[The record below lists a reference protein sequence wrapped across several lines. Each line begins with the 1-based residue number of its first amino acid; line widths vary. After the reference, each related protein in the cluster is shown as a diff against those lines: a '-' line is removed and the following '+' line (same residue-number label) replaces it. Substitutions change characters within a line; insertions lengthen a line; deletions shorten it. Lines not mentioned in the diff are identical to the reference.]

1 MTAKHLYLDE
11 AQRISL
17 LRGEY
22 ERSEK
27 YGAGTLEFSNTPS
40 QPRVFKTGDDC
51 TVFFVG
57 TATTIIEWKGFR
69 ILTDPNFLHA
79 GEPVHLGPGVN
90 ATRRTNPATELDQ
103 LPALDCIL
111 LSHYHED
118 HFDRH
123 VEQSLNRGFPIV
135 TTPHAVQ
142 HLAVAKDGTSQP
154 FQQVT
159 GLDRFESAVLH
170 IDGHR
175 AIKVTAM
182 PGKHVPPGPIAVANN
197 LLQAVPPTAGWLLE
211 LGHLAE
217 GSSVVESE
225 ELQVGYRIYIS
236 GDTLL
241 VEDLEEIPRWLKDK
255 QLDLMLVHL
264 GGTTIPGASLPLFM
278 VTMDGEQGRH
288 LMQLVNPKITI
299 PIHYDDY
306 DVFLSPL
313 ADFEKEVNDAGLHD
327 SVFYLDRGETYSF
340 SVRE

>member
-1 MTAKHLYLDE
+1 MAAKHLYVHDG
-11 AQRISL
+11 QCTSL

-22 ERSEK
+22 ERSEQ
-27 YGAGTLEFSNTPS
+27 YGAGKLEPSNTLS
-40 QPRVFKTGDDC
+40 QPHVSKPGNDC
-51 TVFFVG
+51 TVYFIG
-57 TATTIIEWKGFR
+57 TATTIIEWNDSR

-79 GEPVHLGPGVN
+79 GDSVYLGPGVN

-111 LSHYHED
+111 LSHYHEE

-123 VEQSLNRGFPIV
+123 VENSLSRAFPIV
-135 TTPHAVQ
+135 TTPHAARQ
-142 HLAVAKDGTSQP
+142 LAVGKDGTNQP

-159 GLDRFESAVLH
+159 GLVRFESAVLH
-170 IDGHR
+170 VDGRR

-182 PGKHVPPGPIAVANN
+182 PGQHVTPGPIAVASD
-197 LLQAVPPTAGWLLE
+197 LLQAVPSTASWLLE
-211 LGHLAE
+211 LGHLTE
-217 GSSVVESE
+217 GGSAVESA

-264 GGTTIPGASLPLFM
+264 GGTAIPGSSLPLFM

-288 LMQLVNPKITI
+288 LMQLLNSKIII
-299 PIHYDDY
+299 PIHYDDD
-306 DVFLSPL
+306 DVFLSPRANL
-313 ADFEKEVNDAGLHD
+313 EKEVSDTSLHD
-327 SVFYLDRGETYSF
+327 SVVYLDRGET
-340 SVRE
+340 

>member
-1 MTAKHLYLDE
+1 MAAEHLYLDE
-11 AQRISL
+11 GQRTSL

-22 ERSEK
+22 ERSEQ
-27 YGAGTLEFSNTPS
+27 YGAGKLELSNTLS
-40 QPRVFKTGDDC
+40 QPHVSKPGDDC
-51 TVFFVG
+51 TVYFIG

-79 GEPVHLGPGVN
+79 GDSLHLGPGVT

-123 VEQSLNRGFPIV
+123 VEKSLNRAFPIV
-135 TTPHAVQ
+135 TTPHAAQ
-142 HLAVAKDGTSQP
+142 HLAVAKDGTNQP

-170 IDGHR
+170 VDGRR

-182 PGKHVPPGPIAVANN
+182 PGKHVPPGPIAVAND

-211 LGHLAE
+211 LGHLTE
-217 GSSVVESE
+217 GGSAMESE

-264 GGTTIPGASLPLFM
+264 GGTTIPGPSLPLFM

-288 LMQLVNPKITI
+288 LMQLLNPKITI

-306 DVFLSPL
+306 DVFLSPR
-313 ADFEKEVNDAGLHD
+313 ADFEREVKDADLHD
-327 SVFYLDRGETYSF
+327 SVVYLDRGETYSF
-340 SVRE
+340 SVKE